1 MADPRSK
8 PKQPK
13 SKQSKAP
20 HMVQQTKIAA
30 QVTSKPPVQ
39 KTQGRGK

>member
-13 SKQSKAP
+13 AKKGNAP
-20 HMVQQTKIAA
+20 HMVQQSKIAA
-30 QVTSKPPVQ
+30 QVTSKPQVQ